1 MPTLYDENFNR
12 HYYYHYRGNYYAT
25 KDYNFRQNYFFPC
38 KESINLGTN
47 ENPNY
52 SCNKCYNIFD
62 NEDIDYEYYD
72 DEFFDELNEGNYL
85 DIYSRYYDEIRP
97 MKVNDS
103 MIKNNYCFRTQ
114 NYYRNCSE
122 ATHYIKNGT
131 EIFNC
136 TNCIKNNELTRIEEM
151 LKDEKFAYNYEIK
164 KLNNSINISDY
175 YLCSYQQ
182 NSEEKCLVNY
192 CQKCESDNNHFC
204 SDCISSEYE
213 LNNLTGSCIKK
224 TNVTPAVTW
233 KTVYKMNMTGQK
245 RINGRIIKGP
255 TFKIRGI
262 TCSQIYKGYIFIFY
276 LTFKLKDQLRY
287 LEENIKA
294 PAICEVDG
302 DIEESTSQTN
312 IVDGDCIVNDTNT
325 NLNEN
330 YEPIN
335 IEGTNLNQSLLAEKI
350 SNKIPSVDLPIVF
363 EMPVVPTNIES
374 DDDKI
379 IKFTLNG
386 KLKENN
392 MILEKKNI
400 EFEMNEIDKKTKCD
414 FKRNEQLDASFDCIL
429 ELEENTEEYYL
440 TFKNNEVEIGEGYP
454 NIYIKSLEQVKLI
467 NKNGQKGGSGEES
480 GGQNGG
486 ESGGQNG
493 GESGGESGNENGNKT
508 QNNRFYQTKKK
519 GKSHKTLAIVL
530 GIIAGVIVLA
540 IIGIAIMI
548 SKKSIASNS
557 SNLSNISSLTQM
569 NMNTTKDIAYANKV

>member
-1 MPTLYDENFNR
+1 
-12 HYYYHYRGNYYAT
+12 
-25 KDYNFRQNYFFPC
+25 
-38 KESINLGTN
+38 
-47 ENPNY
+47 
-52 SCNKCYNIFD
+52 
-62 NEDIDYEYYD
+62 
-72 DEFFDELNEGNYL
+72 
-85 DIYSRYYDEIRP
+85 
-97 MKVNDS
+97 
-103 MIKNNYCFRTQ
+103 
-114 NYYRNCSE
+114 
-122 ATHYIKNGT
+122 
-131 EIFNC
+131 
-136 TNCIKNNELTRIEEM
+136 
-151 LKDEKFAYNYEIK
+151 
-164 KLNNSINISDY
+164 
-175 YLCSYQQ
+175 
-182 NSEEKCLVNY
+182 
-192 CQKCESDNNHFC
+192 
-204 SDCISSEYE
+204 
-213 LNNLTGSCIKK
+213 
-224 TNVTPAVTW
+224 
-233 KTVYKMNMTGQK
+233 
-245 RINGRIIKGP
+245 
-255 TFKIRGI
+255 
-262 TCSQIYKGYIFIFY
+262 

-480 GGQNGG
+480 GGENGG